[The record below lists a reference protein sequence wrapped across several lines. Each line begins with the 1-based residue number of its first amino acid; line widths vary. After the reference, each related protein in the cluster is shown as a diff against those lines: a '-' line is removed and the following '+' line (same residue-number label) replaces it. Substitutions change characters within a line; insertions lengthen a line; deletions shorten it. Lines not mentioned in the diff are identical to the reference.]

1 LAPFSFI
8 LSIMKINFRCLILI
22 LAILTSTRA
31 FALESISLP
40 ITSFDLK
47 SNNIFNKL
55 EMVANDP
62 EGLLVR
68 FKPAGLKLLSK
79 SVHQNKIEMQ
89 VTKTIMLIKKE
100 VFLAAVLDNKAFR
113 TKNPAEFCYDINLD
127 FAGSDSLVTSNVD
140 SLNLVFCGTLVNE
153 SFAKIKVWPKIIKG
167 QNFHSIIGPIATDII
182 GDQINPMIQSIKL
195 GVQAIN

>member
-1 LAPFSFI
+1 
-8 LSIMKINFRCLILI
+8 MKINFRCLILL
-22 LAILTSTRA
+22 LAVVTSTRA
-31 FALESISLP
+31 FALESVSLP

-68 FKPAGLKLLSK
+68 FKPSGLKLISK
-79 SVHQNKIEMQ
+79 SVHQSKIEMQ
-89 VTKTIMLIKKE
+89 ALKTVMLITKN
-100 VFLAAVLDNKAFR
+100 VFIAAVLDIKAFR

-153 SFAKIKVWPKIIKG
+153 NYAKIKVWPKIIKG
-167 QNFHSIIGPIATDII
+167 SNVHSIIGPIATDII
-182 GDQINPMIQSIKL
+182 SDQISPMIQSIKL
-195 GVQAIN
+195 GVQAINQH